1 MNRKFDDWRIL
12 RTADKFSFAAI
23 GAIAIVFLFV
33 IGLNVKLIF
42 EMTSK
47 QTEEIGQM
55 QLERIRS
62 ELQGQL
68 IDSERTLL
76 RVALSAE
83 QMLAAGESTER
94 IREFFEQEQREQKFL
109 SNGECFNVYIA
120 NRDWAIIPT
129 FNMPA
134 DYHATERVWY
144 KGALLNPEAIYI
156 SEPYSD
162 AMTGEMCFTLSTLL
176 SDGQTVV
183 ALDETFA
190 SARES
195 VIKMNAGSNRTALI
209 VTKSGKIIGHK
220 DMSLVGKKV
229 SKSLL
234 PEYELIL
241 ERLVNGQTN
250 ASFPMD
256 LNGRPSMIFSSAT
269 KNGWYMIL
277 IVDTSILYRADYF
290 QLAISTVLSL
300 VMLIA
305 IIFLYLKSLRNRL
318 QAHKALRA
326 KEEFLSN
333 LSKELRT
340 PLRKILK
347 VTDTVDGE
355 RSNEN
360 VAQVRESALQLS
372 EMMDNLFSF
381 STIVTEK
388 KAERRDSNSEHLS
401 KGSRTAINRI
411 IIVLTVALFVRLAV
425 SVFTNVGWGDTKMN
439 REVESY
445 EHILSNWVVE
455 QKSILSMF
463 VNMVAEQPE
472 ILDNYPAAV
481 KFLDGIAKKYP
492 DISACYMANPYK
504 EHQVIMNNGWESKDP
519 NWHVDKRPWYLETEK
534 NADSPD
540 SFTISSPYFDDRTG
554 NYCVT
559 ISKMVYGRNNE
570 FLGIFGIDFYIDR
583 LVDILAKSYTSEGYA
598 FLVDRDGIIINH
610 PNFSYQMTRNRMTD
624 IGGTEHSTAWA
635 QGEDFLLTDY
645 SGRWMTSVARKDELS
660 NFTVVVVNSWQ
671 NIYGQV
677 ILFGFVFLMI
687 YLIGVSLVV
696 ALVKQMVK
704 WQSEVQQKL
713 QTAADAAV
721 SAGQAKSQ
729 FLAQMSHEI
738 RTPINA
744 VIGMNEMILR
754 ESSDKDIR
762 EYSQNIA
769 SAGRTLLTLINSI
782 LDFSKIEDGKMEIIS
797 VRYETLNMIDD
808 LVNMIYEK
816 ANKKNLS
823 LITKISPTLPRSLFG
838 DDLRIK
844 QVITNILTNAVK
856 YTKQGSITL
865 TMNGQQLDDETLE
878 LFVSVVD
885 TGIGIREEDLD
896 KLFLSFRRLDEV
908 KNKNIEGTGL
918 GISIVQE
925 LLKMMGSKLQV
936 SSVYGEG
943 SEFSFTLRQK
953 IMDKTPIGNYG
964 EHHAEREQKRVTD
977 TDFVRAP
984 KARILAV
991 DDTPMNQKVI
1001 KGLLKRNEIVPDLA
1015 DNGQQCLELAAR
1027 NFYHII
1033 FLDHMMP
1040 EMDGVETL
1048 KRLKQMNLSPET
1060 KIIVLTANAIT
1071 GAREKYLQDGFD
1083 DYLSKP
1089 IDVAAL
1095 ESILAGYL
1103 PAEVIASSDKPSATE
1118 VHEVVTNEV
1127 AEKVA
1132 DEVDDEVEEEVGE
1145 DEFTTKERKRLAKI
1159 CPSVDLATGLA
1170 NCMDSKE
1177 FYIEMVQEF
1186 LKGDRSGELEAAFSE
1201 ENWREYRVVVHALKS
1216 TSLIVGAV
1224 KFSERAK
1231 AQEFAARDEKA
1242 DEVKAN
1248 HAALMSDYKKLRKE
1262 LSEWI
1267 GG

>member
-1 MNRKFDDWRIL
+1 MNFDDWRIL
-12 RTADKFSFAAI
+12 RTADKYSFLAI
-23 GAIAIVFLFV
+23 GAIAVVFLFV
-33 IGLNVKLIF
+33 IYLNVKLIF

-68 IDSERTLL
+68 TDAERTLL
-76 RVALSAE
+76 RVALSSE
-83 QMLAAGESTER
+83 QMLASGESIEN
-94 IREFFEQEQREQKFL
+94 IRTFFEQEQREQKFL

-129 FNMPA
+129 FKMPA
-134 DYHATERVWY
+134 DYHATERLWY
-144 KGALLNPEAIYI
+144 KGAVANPEAIYI

-220 DMSLVGKKV
+220 DMSLVGKKI

-241 ERLVNGQTN
+241 EQLVNGQAN
-250 ASFPMD
+250 ASFPME
-256 LNGRPSMIFSSAT
+256 LNGRPSMVFSSAT
-269 KNGWYMIL
+269 RNGWYMIL

-290 QLAISTVLSL
+290 QLTVTTVLSL
-300 VMLIA
+300 VMLVA
-305 IIFLYLKSLRNRL
+305 IIFLYLKSLKNRL
-318 QAHKALRA
+318 QAQKALRA
-326 KEEFLSN
+326 KEEFLSG
-333 LSKELRT
+333 LSSELRA
-340 PLRKILK
+340 PLRRILK
-347 VTDTVDGE
+347 TTGTDEKFV
-355 RSNEN
+355 
-360 VAQVRESALQLS
+360 QVRESALQLS
-372 EMMDNLFSF
+372 DMMDNLFSF
-381 STIVTEK
+381 STLVSEQK
-388 KAERRDSNSEHLS
+388 SERNIDDDETLS
-401 KGSRTAINRI
+401 HGSRKAVQLI
-411 IIVLTVALFVRLAV
+411 IIVLTVALLVRLGI
-425 SVFTNVGWGDTKMN
+425 SLFTNVGWGDTKMN
-439 REVESY
+439 REVEVY
-445 EHILSNWVVE
+445 ERILSNWVVE
-455 QKSILSMF
+455 QRSILGMF
-463 VNMVAEQPE
+463 ANTLAEQPE
-472 ILDNYPAAV
+472 ILDDYSTAV
-481 KFLDGIAKKYP
+481 KFLDGIAKNYP

-504 EHQVIMNNGWESKDP
+504 EHQVIMNNGWESNDP
-519 NWHVDKRPWYLETEK
+519 NWQVAKRPWYIETEK
-534 NADSPD
+534 NIEASD
-540 SFTISSPYFDDRTG
+540 SFTISTPYFDDRTG
-554 NYCVT
+554 KYCVT
-559 ISKMVYGRNNE
+559 ISKVVYGHNGE
-570 FLGIFGIDFYIDR
+570 FLGVFGIDFYLER
-583 LVDILAKSYTSEGYA
+583 LIEILAKSYTSDGYA
-598 FLVDRDGIIINH
+598 FLVDRNGVILNH
-610 PNFSYQMTRNRMTD
+610 PHFEYQMTPKRMTN
-624 IGGTEHSTAWA
+624 ISETEHREVWET
-635 QGEDFLLTDY
+635 GTDFILTDY
-645 SGRWMTSVARKDELS
+645 RGNLMTSVARKDEMS

-671 NIYGQV
+671 KIYGQV
-677 ILFGFVFLMI
+677 ILFGTIFLII
-687 YLIGVSLVV
+687 YVVAVSLVV
-696 ALVKQMVK
+696 ALINQMLK
-704 WQSEVQQKL
+704 WQSAVQEKL
-713 QTAADAAV
+713 QSAV
-721 SAGQAKSQ
+721 ESEISAGQAKTQ

-754 ESSDKDIR
+754 ESKDKDIR

-769 SAGRTLLTLINSI
+769 SAGRTLLNLINSI
-782 LDFSKIEDGKMEIIS
+782 LDFSKIEDGKMEIIP

-808 LVNMIYEK
+808 LVNMIYER
-816 ANKKNLS
+816 AHKKNLS

-838 DDLRIK
+838 DDMRIK

-856 YTKQGSITL
+856 YTKQGKITL
-865 TMNGQQLDDETLE
+865 TMSGRQVDAENLE
-878 LFVSVVD
+878 LFVSVAD

-953 IMDKTPIGNYG
+953 IMDATPIGNYG
-964 EHHAEREQKRVTD
+964 EHHAERENQRAAD
-977 TDFVRAP
+977 TNFIRAP
-984 KARILAV
+984 KARILVV
-991 DDTPMNQKVI
+991 DDTQMNQKVI

-1015 DNGQQCLELAAR
+1015 DSGRQCLELAAK

-1048 KRLKQMNLSPET
+1048 KRLKKMVLPSET

-1071 GAREKYLQDGFD
+1071 GAREQYLQDGFD

-1089 IDVAAL
+1089 IDVAEL

-1103 PAEVIASSDKPSATE
+1103 PPEIIAPEKSDVPE
-1118 VHEVVTNEV
+1118 NV
-1127 AEKVA
+1127 AE
-1132 DEVDDEVEEEVGE
+1132 EVEEVDE
-1145 DEFTTKERKRLAKI
+1145 DEFTAKERELLAKI
-1159 CPSVDLATGLA
+1159 CPKIDLATGLA

-1177 FYIEMVQEF
+1177 FYIEMVKEF
-1186 LKGDRSGELEAAFSE
+1186 LKGDRSGELESAFVAE
-1201 ENWREYRVVVHALKS
+1201 DWREYRGIVHALKS
-1216 TSLIVGAV
+1216 TSLVVGAV
-1224 KFSERAK
+1224 EFSERAK
-1231 AQEFAARDEKA
+1231 ALEFAARDENA

-1248 HAALMSDYKKLRKE
+1248 HAALMNDYKNLRAD
-1262 LSEWI
+1262 LSEWV
-1267 GG
+1267 GE

>member
-1 MNRKFDDWRIL
+1 MNINFKDWRIL
-12 RTADKFSFAAI
+12 RTAGRSSFT
-23 GAIAIVFLFV
+23 AIAVVTVVFLLI

-68 IDSERTLL
+68 TDAERTLL

-83 QMLAAGESTER
+83 QMLASGESVEN
-94 IREFFEQEQREQKFL
+94 IRTFFEHEQREQKVL

-129 FNMPA
+129 FDMPA
-134 DYHATERVWY
+134 DYHATERLWY
-144 KGALLNPEAIYI
+144 KGAVASPESICI
-156 SEPYSD
+156 SEPYED

-220 DMSLVGKKV
+220 DMSLVGKKI

-241 ERLVNGQTN
+241 EQLINGQTN
-250 ASFPMD
+250 ASFPME
-256 LNGRPSMIFSSAT
+256 LNGRSSMIFSSAT

-277 IVDTSILYRADYF
+277 IVDTSILYRDDYF
-290 QLAISTVLSL
+290 QLTVTTLLSL
-300 VMLIA
+300 VMLAA
-305 IIFLYLKSLRNRL
+305 IIFLYLKSLKNRL
-318 QAHKALRA
+318 QAQKALRA

-340 PLRKILK
+340 PLRRILK
-347 VTDTVDGE
+347 FTDTGE
-355 RSNEN
+355 NI
-360 VAQVRESALQLS
+360 AQVRESALQLS
-372 EMMDNLFSF
+372 DMMDNLFSF
-381 STIVTEK
+381 STLVTEQK
-388 KAERRDSNSEHLS
+388 SERRETDNESLS
-401 KGSRTAINRI
+401 QGSRTAVKRI
-411 IIVLTVALFVRLAV
+411 IFVLTMALFVRLAF
-425 SVFTNVGWGDTKMN
+425 SVFTNIGWGDTKMN
-439 REVESY
+439 REAEHY

-463 VNMVAEQPE
+463 ANTIAGQPE
-472 ILDNYPAAV
+472 ILDDYQSAV
-481 KFLDGIAKKYP
+481 AFLDGIAKKYE

-504 EHQVIMNNGWESKDP
+504 EHQVIMNNGWESSDP
-519 NWHVDKRPWYLETEK
+519 NWRVENRPWYIETEK
-534 NADSPD
+534 NDDSSD
-540 SFTISSPYFDDRTG
+540 SFTISTPYFDDRTG

-559 ISKMVYGRNNE
+559 ISKVVYGRNGE
-570 FLGIFGIDFYIDR
+570 FLGLFAIDFYLDR
-583 LVDILAKSYTSEGYA
+583 LIEILSKSYTSDGYA
-598 FLVDRDGIIINH
+598 FLVDRNGVILNH
-610 PNFSYQMTRNRMTD
+610 PHFEYQMTPNHMTN
-624 IGGTEHSTAWA
+624 IAETEHQKAWEV
-635 QGEDFLLTDY
+635 GDDFILTDY
-645 SGRWMTSVARKDELS
+645 RGQWMTSVAHRDLLS
-660 NFTVVVVNSWQ
+660 NFTVVVVNSWS

-677 ILFGFVFLMI
+677 VLFGIIFLII
-687 YLIGVSLVV
+687 YVIALSLVV
-696 ALVKQMVK
+696 ALINQMVK
-704 WQSEVQQKL
+704 WQSTVQQKL
-713 QTAADAAV
+713 KSAAEAAV
-721 SAGQAKSQ
+721 SAGQAKTQ

-754 ESSDKDIR
+754 ESADKDIR
-762 EYSQNIA
+762 EYSHNIA
-769 SAGRTLLTLINSI
+769 SACRTLLNLINSI
-782 LDFSKIEDGKMEIIS
+782 LDFSKIEDGKMEIIP
-797 VRYETLNMIDD
+797 VRYETLNLVDD

-823 LITKISPTLPRSLFG
+823 LITKIEPTLPRSLFG

-844 QVITNILTNAVK
+844 QIITNILTNAVK
-856 YTKQGSITL
+856 YTKQGKITL
-865 TMNGQQLDDETLE
+865 TISGRQLDEETLE
-878 LFVSVVD
+878 LFVSVAD
-885 TGIGIREEDLD
+885 TGIGIHEEDLD

-918 GISIVQE
+918 GLSIVQE

-936 SSVYGEG
+936 ASVYGQG
-943 SEFSFTLRQK
+943 SDFSFTLRQK

-964 EHHAEREQKRVTD
+964 EHHAERANQRVTD
-977 TDFVRAP
+977 TNFIRAP

-991 DDTPMNQKVI
+991 DDTPMNQQVI
-1001 KGLLKRNEIVPDLA
+1001 KGLLKRNGIVPDLA
-1015 DNGQQCLELAAR
+1015 ESGRKCLELAAQ

-1048 KRLKQMNLSPET
+1048 NQLKQMNLSPET
-1060 KIIVLTANAIT
+1060 KIVVLTANAIT
-1071 GAREKYLQDGFD
+1071 GAREQYLQDGFD

-1089 IDVAAL
+1089 IDISAL
-1095 ESILAGYL
+1095 ERLLGRYL
-1103 PAEVIASSDKPSATE
+1103 PSEIIESGDVYETATE
-1118 VHEVVTNEV
+1118 EVTE
-1127 AEKVA
+1127 
-1132 DEVDDEVEEEVGE
+1132 DVDEEVGE
-1145 DEFTTKERKRLAKI
+1145 DEFTAKERERLATI
-1159 CPSVDLATGLA
+1159 CPNIDLATGLA

-1177 FYIEMVQEF
+1177 FYIEMVKEF
-1186 LKGDRSGELEAAFSE
+1186 LAGDKSGELESALSAE
-1201 ENWREYRVVVHALKS
+1201 DWREYRVAVHALKS
-1216 TSLIVGAV
+1216 TSLVIGAV

-1231 AQEFAARDEKA
+1231 SQEFAARDGKV
-1242 DEVKAN
+1242 DEVKAQ
-1248 HAALMSDYKKLRKE
+1248 HGELMSEYRKLRAD
-1262 LSEWI
+1262 LSAWI